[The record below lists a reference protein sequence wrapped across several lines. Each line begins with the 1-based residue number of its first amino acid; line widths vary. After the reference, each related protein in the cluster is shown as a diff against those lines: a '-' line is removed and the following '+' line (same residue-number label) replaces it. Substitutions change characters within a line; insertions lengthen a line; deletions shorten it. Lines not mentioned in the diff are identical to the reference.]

1 MKNKSR
7 ETKNYFIPIDIPVY
21 RTKSFIVVNVSD
33 EELLENLIKEG
44 VSEKEAKCLVKDSKV
59 TRGYQGMTALYDGY
73 SVMRYKKVSDVTDL
87 NIIAH
92 ESFHAVCEIMRFI
105 DMPLKESSE
114 EGFAYLLGFIVEH
127 YEKILKDFQTK

>member
-1 MKNKSR
+1 
-7 ETKNYFIPIDIPVY
+7 
-21 RTKSFIVVNVSD
+21 
-33 EELLENLIKEG
+33 
-44 VSEKEAKCLVKDSKV
+44 
-59 TRGYQGMTALYDGY
+59 MTALYDGY
-73 SVMRYKKVSDVTDL
+73 SVMRYKKVSDVADL